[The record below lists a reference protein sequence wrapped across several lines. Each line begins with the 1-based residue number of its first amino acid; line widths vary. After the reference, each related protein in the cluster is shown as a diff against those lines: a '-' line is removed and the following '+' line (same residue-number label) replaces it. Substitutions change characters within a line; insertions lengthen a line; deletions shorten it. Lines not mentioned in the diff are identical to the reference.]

1 MAGVCRHLF
10 NVRTRLAIAL
20 SVSVLSMVLAAQ
32 ALELIPN
39 STKMV
44 MNGRKLQTETL
55 AMSGNAIYEATGN
68 IRSFERTLRSSLE
81 RSDDLI
87 SIGMRDKK
95 GRLTINLNEH
105 DRHWS
110 PPLADRSSD
119 RFMFVPIFR
128 DRQRVGQL
136 ELSYQPLMG
145 LHSWLYSDVAKLSIF
160 MFAACFGVFFLLL
173 SRVFRRLNPQKGAV
187 PHRVRE
193 ALGHLAEGLLVID
206 RRGNISLANSKFGKL
221 VGQEADQLTGKR
233 ASDFPWQTESLPWDI
248 ALQEQRTV
256 KDSNVRIEDPEGV
269 TRTFNVSAS
278 PVVTDKGV
286 CRGAMVTFDDIT
298 ILEEHKQELIK
309 ARKAA
314 DAANA
319 AKSTFLSRMSHEI
332 RTPMN
337 AIIGYTDILR
347 QGDSDILDQ
356 KKYLNTVH
364 TNGEHLL
371 DLINDILDL
380 SKIEAGQM
388 TIESRDCE
396 LLPILN
402 QVIDTL
408 KIPAQQSGLSLELIL
423 QGAIPQTV
431 TVDETRLRQIL
442 INTIGN
448 AIKFTRKG
456 GVKLNVRRCHEKQ
469 LLIFDVVDTGVGI
482 QQDALEKIFKPF
494 SQADDSVTRNF
505 GGTGLGLAISK
516 LLSESMGGGIDV
528 ASEVNVGTVFTISID
543 PGPLEN
549 VNWITARETK
559 LEQPMN
565 SIEID
570 KRRFKEGHILIV
582 DDAAANRDLTAIML
596 RRLGLTA
603 DKAENGIE
611 ALEMIEQ
618 THYDVVLMDMHMPV
632 MDGMT
637 ATQTLRQAGS
647 SLCIIALTAMTIEEE
662 KQRCLDAGCSGFL
675 TKPIRM
681 PALID
686 GLKPYLQL
694 LNEAGEACETTA
706 LETPVGQTPDGQTPV
721 GQDAL
726 ADEMESELAKT
737 LAELGITDDVPSAR
751 QTSSDLI
758 LPAAVHCSMPL
769 DSSEMRDVFD
779 AFVVRLNERIP
790 EFREA
795 WDAKNYVALVELGHW
810 LAGAAGTM
818 GLNDFVEPGRE
829 LENSK
834 WNNPHRDAAVL
845 EYIYALSQRIETPV
859 AS

>member
-1 MAGVCRHLF
+1 MF
-10 NVRTRLAIAL
+10 NVRMRLAIAM
-20 SVSVLSMVLAAQ
+20 SVSVLSLVLAAQ
-32 ALELIPN
+32 AFELIPN
-39 STKMV
+39 STKLA
-44 MNGRKLQTETL
+44 MNSRKLQTETL

-68 IRSFERTLRSSLE
+68 IRAFERTLKNSLE

-87 SIGMRDKK
+87 SIGMRDNK
-95 GRLTINLNEH
+95 GRLTVNLNEH
-105 DRHWS
+105 DSHWS
-110 PPLADRSSD
+110 PPLANRSSD

-128 DRQRVGQL
+128 DQQRVGQL
-136 ELSYQPLMG
+136 ELSFKPLLG
-145 LHSWLYSDVAKLSIF
+145 LQSWLYSDVAKLSIF
-160 MFAACFGVFFLLL
+160 MFVACFCVFFLLL

-221 VGQEADQLTGKR
+221 VGQDADQLTGKS
-233 ASDFPWQTESLPWDI
+233 ASDFPWQMESLPWEL

-256 KDSNVRIEDPEGV
+256 KDSNVRIADPDGV

-278 PVVTDKGV
+278 PVLSGKGV

-298 ILEEHKQELIK
+298 ILEKHKQELIK

-347 QGDSDILDQ
+347 QGDSNLLDQ

-388 TIESRDCE
+388 TIESRECE

-408 KIPAQQSGLSLELIL
+408 KIPAQQAGLSLELIL
-423 QGAIPQTV
+423 QSAIPEIIN
-431 TVDETRLRQIL
+431 VDETRLRQIL

-448 AIKFTRKG
+448 AIKFTRQG
-456 GVKLNVRRCHEKQ
+456 GVTLNVRCCEQKQ
-469 LLIFDVVDTGVGI
+469 RLVFEVADTGVGI
-482 QQDALEKIFKPF
+482 QPEALERIFKPF

-516 LLSESMGGGIDV
+516 LLSESMGGGITV
-528 ASEVNVGTVFTISID
+528 ASEVNVGTIFTISID
-543 PGPLEN
+543 PGPLGN
-549 VNWITARETK
+549 VNWITAQETNLK
-559 LEQPMN
+559 QPMN
-565 SIEID
+565 AIEID
-570 KRRFKEGHILIV
+570 KRHFSNGHLLIV

-603 DKAENGIE
+603 DKAENGLE
-611 ALEMIEQ
+611 ALQMIEQ

-632 MDGMT
+632 MDGIT
-637 ATQTLRQAGS
+637 ATQKLRQSGS
-647 SLCIIALTAMTIEEE
+647 SICIIALTAMTIDEE
-662 KQRCLDAGCSGFL
+662 KQRCLDAGCNGFL

-681 PALID
+681 PALIE
-686 GLKPYLQL
+686 GLKPYLHL
-694 LNEAGEACETTA
+694 LDESVEPAVLPAIESREITGAEI
-706 LETPVGQTPDGQTPV
+706 PVDHQCLSRDT
-721 GQDAL
+721 L
-726 ADEMESELAKT
+726 ADEVESDLAKT
-737 LAELGITDDVPSAR
+737 LAELGITGDLPAEP
-751 QTSSDLI
+751 QTSSDLV
-758 LPAAVHCSMPL
+758 LPTAVRCSMSLESP
-769 DSSEMRDVFD
+769 EMREIFD
-779 AFVVRLNERIP
+779 AFVIRLNDRIP

-795 WDAKNYVALVELGHW
+795 WDTRNHPALVELGHW

-818 GLNDFVEPGRE
+818 GLNDFVGPGRE

-834 WNNPHRDAAVL
+834 WNNPQRDAAVL

-859 AS
+859 SH

>member
-1 MAGVCRHLF
+1 MRPQRFLSGTQQRMASLCGHLF
-10 NVRTRLAIAL
+10 NVRTRLAIAM
-20 SVSVLSMVLAAQ
+20 SVSVLSLVLAAQ
-32 ALELIPN
+32 AFELIPD
-39 STKMV
+39 STKLA

-55 AMSGNAIYEATGN
+55 AMSGHAIYEATGN
-68 IRSFERTLRSSLE
+68 IRAFERTLRNSLE

-87 SIGMRDKK
+87 SIGMRDNK

-105 DRHWS
+105 DSHWS

-128 DRQRVGQL
+128 DQQRIGQL

-145 LHSWLYSDVAKLSIF
+145 LRSWLYSDVAKLSIF
-160 MFAACFGVFFLLL
+160 MFGACFGVFFLLL

-221 VGQEADQLTGKR
+221 VGQEADQLTGKS
-233 ASDFPWQTESLPWDI
+233 ASDFPWQMESLPWEI

-256 KDSNVRIEDPEGV
+256 KDSNVRIADPEGV

-388 TIESRDCE
+388 TIESRECE

-402 QVIDTL
+402 HVIDTL
-408 KIPAQQSGLSLELIL
+408 KIPAQQAGLSLKLVL
-423 QGAIPQTV
+423 QGAIPQTI
-431 TVDETRLRQIL
+431 TADDTRLRQIL
-442 INTIGN
+442 INTVGN
-448 AIKFTRKG
+448 AIKFTRQG
-456 GVKLNVRRCHEKQ
+456 GVELSVRRCHEKQ
-469 LLIFDVVDTGVGI
+469 LLVFDVTDTGVGI

-516 LLSESMGGGIDV
+516 LLSESMGGGISV
-528 ASEVNVGTVFTISID
+528 SSEVNVGTVFTISID
-543 PGPLEN
+543 PGSLEN
-549 VNWITARETK
+549 VNWITTQETK
-559 LEQPMN
+559 LKQPMN

-570 KRRFKEGHILIV
+570 SRRFSGGHILIV

-603 DKAENGIE
+603 DKAENGLE

-632 MDGMT
+632 MDGIT
-637 ATQTLRQAGS
+637 ATQTLRQVGS
-647 SLCIIALTAMTIEEE
+647 SICIIALTAMTVEEE
-662 KQRCLDAGCSGFL
+662 KQRCLDAGCNGFL

-686 GLKPYLQL
+686 GLKPYLPL
-694 LNEAGEACETTA
+694 IDEAGESRETSV
-706 LETPVGQTPDGQTPV
+706 E
-721 GQDAL
+721 QDAL

-737 LAELGITDDVPSAR
+737 LAELGIADNERTAP

-758 LPAAVHCSMPL
+758 LPAVVHCSMSL
-769 DSSEMRDVFD
+769 DSSEMRDIFE
-779 AFVVRLNERIP
+779 AFVARLHERIP

-795 WDAKNYVALVELGHW
+795 WDSKNYAALVELGHW

-818 GLNDFVEPGRE
+818 GLNDFVGPGRE

-834 WNNPHRDAAVL
+834 WNQPHRDAAVL

-859 AS
+859 SS